1 MVLLQGVL
9 GGLRILFQFA
19 CVLYMP
25 LGDALTIVFTEPL
38 WTLLLSRIILRIKIS
53 LWKIFFGCLLIS
65 GMVLCIQPPV
75 LFPPSHDEDDQ
86 AEADSPSSNSTGGDG
101 LVDIFTGRRLG
112 LTQGNEDYYLGV
124 LLALGTALTGSMANV
139 SIAKCERVSSK
150 VMVFYSGLGGV
161 FIALICISFDPE
173 SRSEFN
179 ILLREETTWPLLL
192 VLGLMGILGYFS
204 LTRSLRLIPP
214 TTVAVLRA
222 MEIIL
227 AYIVQVIVKNINR
240 RQEVKRKSIK
250 SKVIKIYE
258 LSHIK
263 QNETKSSSTSLE

>member
-1 MVLLQGVL
+1 
-9 GGLRILFQFA
+9 
-19 CVLYMP
+19 MP

-38 WTLLLSRIILRIKIS
+38 WTLLLSRIFLGIKIS
-53 LWKIFFGCLLIS
+53 FWKILFGCLLIC

-75 LFPPSHDEDDQ
+75 LFPPSSTEED
-86 AEADSPSSNSTGGDG
+86 PSSNSTTGGHSFADF
-101 LVDIFTGRRLG
+101 LTGRRLG
-112 LTQGNEDYYLGV
+112 QTEGNEDYYLGV

-161 FIALICISFDPE
+161 FIALICILFDQE
-173 SRSEFN
+173 SKVNFN
-179 ILLREETTWPLLL
+179 ILLREETSWPLLL
-192 VLGLMGILGYFS
+192 LLGLMGILGYFS

-227 AYIVQVIVKNINR
+227 AYIVQVILVFISSETFPSVSLVFRLFN
-240 RQEVKRKSIK
+240 
-250 SKVIKIYE
+250 
-258 LSHIK
+258 K
-263 QNETKSSSTSLE
+263 QNK

>member
-1 MVLLQGVL
+1 MLVLIQGVL

-53 LWKIFFGCLLIS
+53 FWKMFFGCLLIC

-75 LFPPSHDEDDQ
+75 LFPQPSDEGDDRPGP
-86 AEADSPSSNSTGGDG
+86 DHSSNSTGGHSFG
-101 LVDIFTGRRLG
+101 EIFTGRAE
-112 LTQGNEDYYLGV
+112 GNEDYYLGV

-139 SIAKCERVSSK
+139 CIAKCERVSSK
-150 VMVFYSGLGGV
+150 VMVFYNGLGGV
-161 FIALICISFDPE
+161 FIALICIMFDPK
-173 SRSEFN
+173 SKTSFN
-179 ILLREETTWPLLL
+179 ILLTEETTWPLILI
-192 VLGLMGILGYFS
+192 LGLMGILGHFS

-227 AYIVQVIVKNINR
+227 AYIVQVIILVISNVIIPTFCDVKYVF
-240 RQEVKRKSIK
+240 VK
-250 SKVIKIYE
+250 
-258 LSHIK
+258 H
-263 QNETKSSSTSLE
+263 